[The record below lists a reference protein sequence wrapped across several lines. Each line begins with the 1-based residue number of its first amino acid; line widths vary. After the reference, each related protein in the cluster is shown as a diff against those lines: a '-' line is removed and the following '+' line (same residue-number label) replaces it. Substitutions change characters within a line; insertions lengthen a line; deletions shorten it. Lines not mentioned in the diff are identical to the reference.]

1 MLIDNPTVQKIGL
14 TKIGYNFQS
23 TMATPLAVAGEAM
36 ETLKMKIFMLK
47 KENNEVTEKMEEAE
61 KVGIASFLL

>member
-1 MLIDNPTVQKIGL
+1 
-14 TKIGYNFQS
+14 
-23 TMATPLAVAGEAM
+23 MATPLAVAGGAM

-61 KVGIASFLL
+61 KVGISSFLL

>member
-1 MLIDNPTVQKIGL
+1 
-14 TKIGYNFQS
+14 
-23 TMATPLAVAGEAM
+23 M

-61 KVGIASFLL
+61 KVGISSFVL